1 MFIVAN
7 RNIILPSADGSQSVR
22 VERGFMGAI
31 PDWAAKTPYFNALV
45 KDGKI
50 AVPKSKKDKDIRGA
64 GKPKNKQEGPPQGE
78 AEVDPPQGEEPP
90 ATEEP

>member
-7 RNIILPSADGSQSVR
+7 RNIILPSADGSQSIR
-22 VERGFMGAI
+22 VERGFMGNI

-50 AVPKSKKDKDIRGA
+50 AVPKSKKDKDIRNA
-64 GKPKNKQEGPPQGE
+64 GKGKGEEESKEGASAPKEPGPP
-78 AEVDPPQGEEPP
+78 AESDQKEE
-90 ATEEP
+90 